1 MEQVSNTPSKA
12 ISETTLSETIS
23 EPISETISETT
34 PSETISETTPS
45 EFPLLPTSHCNFLR
59 TMSIVTF
66 MGGLYGLKKQ
76 QYMMA
81 MCPFVVVFTSLNYW
95 RKPEYGVRR
104 NIDITAVIT
113 GVSLYYYTSFKSN
126 QQGMYGT
133 TMCICGGLYGLSWCL
148 YKKGYKWSST
158 ISHSVIYVALTA
170 ANALLYNGLSELG
183 L

>member
-1 MEQVSNTPSKA
+1 MEQL
-12 ISETTLSETIS
+12 ISETT
-23 EPISETISETT
+23 SETT
-34 PSETISETTPS
+34 PSDQPTEYQ
-45 EFPLLPTSHCNFLR
+45 LLPANHCNFLR

-66 MGGLYGLKKQ
+66 MGGLYGLKKK
-76 QYMMA
+76 QYMMT

-133 TMCICGGLYGLSWCL
+133 TMCICAGLYGLSWCL